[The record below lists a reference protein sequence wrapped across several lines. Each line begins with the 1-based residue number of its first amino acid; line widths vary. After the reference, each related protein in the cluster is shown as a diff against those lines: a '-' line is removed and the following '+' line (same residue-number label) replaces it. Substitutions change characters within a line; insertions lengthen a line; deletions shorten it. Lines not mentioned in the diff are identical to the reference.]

1 MTFLDEQ
8 RLDAID
14 PATFQNTKPYP
25 WINPAGLLT
34 DAGYRQLVAT
44 LPDLSQFTP
53 MFGVQRSHG
62 QQPHD
67 RYALEYRDDL
77 DISPAWHAFVAELR
91 GERYGRWLETLFGR
105 GRFQLNFHWHYTPR
119 GCSVSPHCDATRKLG
134 SHIFYFNTPDDWQ
147 PDWGGET
154 LILDDGGRFAPRSAP
169 PFEAFDSAVAGQSLG
184 NVSLLFKR
192 QGNSWHGVR
201 ELRCPE
207 GHYRKVFIVV
217 INDRLRA
224 LVRRSVAR
232 LKGEPLRDY

>member
-1 MTFLDEQ
+1 
-8 RLDAID
+8 
-14 PATFQNTKPYP
+14 
-25 WINPAGLLT
+25 
-34 DAGYRQLVAT
+34 
-44 LPDLSQFTP
+44 
-53 MFGVQRSHG
+53 MFGVERSHG
-62 QQPHD
+62 QQAHD

-91 GERYGRWLETLFGR
+91 GARYRQFLETLFGR

-134 SHIFYFNTPDDWQ
+134 SHIFYLNTPDDWR
-147 PDWGGET
+147 PEWGGET
-154 LILDDGGRFAPRSAP
+154 LILDDHGRLRPHSAP
-169 PFEAFDSAVAGQSLG
+169 PFEAFDTAIAGQNLG

-224 LVRRSVAR
+224 WVRRGVAH
-232 LKGEPLRDY
+232 LKGEPVRDY